1 MNCSRVLLIVASA
14 LACAGPVLAQVPDSN
29 GVTVW
34 IAPASGQQPIRL
46 DSVDIK
52 IDTSGFIARTR
63 IEMSFHN
70 PNGRVMEG
78 EFVFPLAAGQ
88 TVAGYAL
95 EVEGKLREGVVVPK
109 QTARV
114 AFEDITR
121 QNVDP
126 GLAELTAGNVFR
138 TRLYPIPANG
148 NKRIALSI
156 EQVMVDGGA
165 HYQYLLPLAFRQ
177 PVSRFTLRAEAL
189 AAASSPSDASASPD
203 QALSFDRSGNAWV
216 ASFARNDVMPQRELA
231 FRIPK
236 GKGELSVLEAA
247 ESLEPRWRS
256 VVAQIDTGLPAQRV
270 APTKPRRIGLFFD
283 ASGSAAERDLA
294 RERAVIGSYLNALG
308 AVEVQLVVFRDAAE
322 SRKTFKLSPGQS
334 QELLA
339 ALAELPLDG
348 GSSYAAIDGDLLSD
362 VDVVL
367 VIGDGLSNF
376 GGAVPRLKAGVPIHV
391 LHAAQ
396 KADHAALARIAESAG
411 GQVIDLLQVNAE
423 QATKTLHSAAWRLL
437 SADVTGGSCAD
448 MLPAIG
454 AAVTQ
459 TTVITARCDGK
470 AKLTL
475 RFGESTNAAITREFN
490 VGEREPVATA
500 LTDSVH
506 RLRAQATIAALQTQ
520 TPTDETAITELGTRF
535 GVVTRYTSLLV
546 LDRLEDYLRYRIEP
560 KDADLAALYRAR
572 LASLPKVVADAGQD
586 ARVAAL
592 AAAWHEFRS
601 WHKTRH
607 PWLETLLL
615 PTAEAEAL
623 QWANLNRANDWPKPD
638 HPQQSDVVSKQIR
651 AAARDAAR
659 LSKHSQALVARWANE
674 GADAASRRLWERE
687 AGLLMV
693 EVDRLRTQR
702 LKLPTAA
709 LSIAAQPGDDAV
721 ADGAGADR
729 VAVTGSPT
737 REDAPEPPRARR
749 LEEVELR
756 APPVVAAPPAPS
768 APVAAEAMAGRAA
781 DSDQESAKL
790 IDGIA
795 SDTQTEPAPG
805 RIQLAGWN
813 PDTPYLDAIRGASDP
828 YQAYLTQRKAHGTA
842 PAFFIDVADFL
853 RDQAK
858 QPALAQRV
866 LSNIAE
872 LDSENT
878 ALTRVLAYRLAQWGD
893 YALAV
898 GQFESALQQRP
909 EEPQSYRDLALA
921 LARQSTPDIARAVQ
935 LLWKVASG
943 EWHGRFPGIE
953 VIALH
958 EINDLLATDASGPN
972 GLRAVQA
979 LGIPMGLLDGLS
991 LGLRVSMSW
1000 DADNSDID
1008 LWVTDP
1014 SGEETYYGQNRSK
1027 SGGHVSNDFTQG
1039 YGPEVYSI
1047 ARPLPGTYRVRA
1059 HYFGDR
1065 RQSLT
1070 GPVTVQIEFETEF
1083 GKNGGSREAITRRLE
1098 SSGNEWVELGEFSVG
1113 VAE

>member
-1 MNCSRVLLIVASA
+1 MDCRCAWLLVTSLLMFAAPVA
-14 LACAGPVLAQVPDSN
+14 AQAPDSN

-34 IAPASGQQPIRL
+34 IAPAEGRQPIRL
-46 DSVDIK
+46 DSVDIQ

-70 PNGRVMEG
+70 PNSRVMEG

-88 TVAGYAL
+88 SVAGYAL
-95 EVEGKLREGVVVPK
+95 EVEGKLRDGVVVPK

-156 EQVMVDGGA
+156 EQVMVDAGD

-177 PVSRFTLRAEAL
+177 PVASFTLRAEAL
-189 AAASSPSDASASPD
+189 AAASSPSDSSASPE
-203 QALSFDRSGNAWV
+203 QALSFDRSGSAWV
-216 ASFARNDVMPQRELA
+216 ASFARSHVMPQRELA

-236 GKGELSVLEAA
+236 GNSEASVLEATEA
-247 ESLEPRWRS
+247 LEPRWRS
-256 VVAQIDTGLPAQRV
+256 VVAQLDTGLPAKRK
-270 APTKPRRIGLFFD
+270 APALPRRVGIFFD
-283 ASGSAAERDLA
+283 ASGSAAERDLE
-294 RERAVIGSYLNALG
+294 RERAVLGSYLDSLG
-308 AVEVQLVVFRDAAE
+308 EVEVQLVVFRDAAE
-322 SRKTFKLSPGQS
+322 PRQTFKLQQGQS
-334 QELLA
+334 AQLLDK
-339 ALAELPLDG
+339 LAQLPLDG
-348 GSSYAAIDGDLLSD
+348 GSSYAAIAGALLST

-376 GGAVPRLKAGVPIHV
+376 GGAVPRLPTDVPVHV

-396 KADHAALARIAESAG
+396 KADHAALARIAERAG
-411 GQVIDLLQVNAE
+411 GQVIDLLQVNTE
-423 QATKTLHSAAWRLL
+423 QASQTLRAAAWRLL
-437 SADVTGGSCAD
+437 SADVAGGTCDD

-454 AAVTQ
+454 AAVAK

-475 RFGESTNAAITREFN
+475 RFGEATNSAITREFS
-490 VGEREPVATA
+490 VGEREPVAAA
-500 LTDSVH
+500 LIDSVH

-520 TPTDETAITELGTRF
+520 STPDEAAITELGMRF

-560 KDADLAALYRAR
+560 KDAELAMQYRAR
-572 LASLPKVVADAGQD
+572 LLSQPKAFADAGLEQ
-586 ARVAAL
+586 RIENL
-592 AAAWHEFRS
+592 AAAWLEFRT
-601 WHKTRH
+601 WHTTRH

-623 QWANLNRANDWPKPD
+623 QWANLSRPYESIDASRS
-638 HPQQSDVVSKQIR
+638 QQIDALSKQIR

-659 LSKHSQALVARWANE
+659 LGKQSQVLQARWASE
-674 GADAASRRLWERE
+674 GADATSRWLWERE

-693 EVDRLRTQR
+693 EVDRLRAQR
-702 LKLPTAA
+702 LKLPPAVLSAA
-709 LSIAAQPGDDAV
+709 SEPAV
-721 ADGAGADR
+721 ASQPESTTLDT
-729 VAVTGSPT
+729 VTLTGS
-737 REDAPEPPRARR
+737 RIVGEDEDDSVAYRRA
-749 LEEVELR
+749 
-756 APPVVAAPPAPS
+756 ASPVAATSVAAPVADMAAPPPAESEASKSDGSGTPAGNAAADRPAEPAPS
-768 APVAAEAMAGRAA
+768 
-781 DSDQESAKL
+781 
-790 IDGIA
+790 
-795 SDTQTEPAPG
+795 
-805 RIQLAGWN
+805 RIKLAGWN
-813 PDTPYLDAIRGASDP
+813 PDTPYLAAIRSAADP
-828 YQAYLTQRKAHGTA
+828 YEAYLAQRKAHGSA

-872 LDSENT
+872 LDSEST
-878 ALTRVLAYRLAQWGD
+878 ALTRVLGYRLSQWGE
-893 YALAV
+893 YSLAV
-898 GQFESALQQRP
+898 GQFESALLQRP

-921 LARQSTPDIARAVQ
+921 LARQPSADVARAVQ

-958 EINDLLATDASGPN
+958 EINDLLATKAGSGV
-972 GLRAVQA
+972 GLGAAQA
-979 LGIPMGLLDGLS
+979 AGVPISLLDGLG
-991 LGLRVSMSW
+991 LGLRVSLSW

-1027 SGGHVSNDFTQG
+1027 SGGHVSYDFTQG

-1070 GPVTVQIEFETEF
+1070 GPITVQVEFETEF
-1083 GKNGGSREAITRRLE
+1083 GKNGGSREVITRRLD
-1098 SSGNEWVELGEFSVG
+1098 SGNEWVELGEFSVG
-1113 VAE
+1113 VAGEPK

>member
-1 MNCSRVLLIVASA
+1 MDCRRAVLLVTSLLIFAA
-14 LACAGPVLAQVPDSN
+14 PTAAQVPDSN

-34 IAPASGQQPIRL
+34 IAPARGQQPIRL

-70 PNGRVMEG
+70 PNSRVMEG

-95 EVEGKLREGVVVPK
+95 EVDGKLREGVVVPK

-156 EQVMVDGGA
+156 EQVMSADGD

-177 PVSRFTLRAEAL
+177 PVASFTLRAEAL
-189 AAASSPSDASASPD
+189 AATRSPSDSSASPD
-203 QALSFDRSGNAWV
+203 QTLSFDKSGNAWV
-216 ASFARNDVMPQRELA
+216 ASFARSNVMPQRELA

-236 GKGELSVLEAA
+236 GKDEVSVLEAA

-256 VVAQIDTGLPAQRV
+256 VVAQLDSGLPAQRV
-270 APTKPRRIGLFFD
+270 APTKPRRIGIFFD

-294 RERAVIGSYLNALG
+294 RERAALAAYLDSLGS
-308 AVEVQLVVFRDAAE
+308 VEVQLVVFRDVAE
-322 SRKTFKLSPGQS
+322 PRRTFKLAAGQS
-334 QELLA
+334 AELLEV
-339 ALAELPLDG
+339 LAQLPLDG
-348 GSSYAAIDGDLLSD
+348 GSSYAAIDSALLSD
-362 VDVVL
+362 VDVALVL
-367 VIGDGLSNF
+367 GDGLSNF
-376 GGAVPRLKAGVPIHV
+376 GGAVPRLTAGVPIHV

-396 KADHAALARIAESAG
+396 KADHAALARIASGAG
-411 GQVIDLLQVNAE
+411 GQVIDLLQVSAE
-423 QATKTLHSAAWRLL
+423 QAVKTLRATAWRLL
-437 SADVTGGSCAD
+437 SADVNGGTCTD
-448 MLPAIG
+448 MLPSIG
-454 AAVTQ
+454 AAVAQ
-459 TTVITARCDGK
+459 STVITARCDGK

-475 RFGESTNAAITREFN
+475 RFGESANSAVTREFI
-490 VGEREPVATA
+490 VGEREPVAAA
-500 LTDSVH
+500 LIDSVH
-506 RLRAQATIAALQTQ
+506 RLRAQATIAALQTLS
-520 TPTDETAITELGTRF
+520 TPDEAAITELGTRF

-560 KDADLAALYRAR
+560 KDAVLAAEYRAR
-572 LASLPKVVADAGQD
+572 LPSVPKAEADAGYE

-615 PTAEAEAL
+615 PTAQTEAQ
-623 QWANLNRANDWPKPD
+623 QWASLGQTQGGDLG
-638 HPQQSDVVSKQIR
+638 KQIL
-651 AAARDAAR
+651 AATRIAAR
-659 LSKHSQALVARWANE
+659 LSEQSQALQARWASE
-674 GADAASRRLWERE
+674 GADAASRRKWERE

-693 EVDRLRTQR
+693 EVDRLRAQR
-702 LKLPTAA
+702 IKLPPMVLSVASQPADAA
-709 LSIAAQPGDDAV
+709 NPEGESLEMIAVTGTRIAGDDA
-721 ADGAGADR
+721 DDR
-729 VAVTGSPT
+729 
-737 REDAPEPPRARR
+737 DAPRRA
-749 LEEVELR
+749 
-756 APPVVAAPPAPS
+756 APAAPAAQASVAAPVVDMAAPPPPSESRAVEIDSAGAKLADGGAGETPAEPAPS
-768 APVAAEAMAGRAA
+768 
-781 DSDQESAKL
+781 
-790 IDGIA
+790 
-795 SDTQTEPAPG
+795 
-805 RIQLAGWN
+805 RIELAGWN
-813 PDTPYLDAIRGASDP
+813 PDTPYLAAIRSAKEP
-828 YQAYLTQRKAHGTA
+828 YVAYLAQRKEHGTA

-878 ALTRVLAYRLAQWGD
+878 ALTRVLGYRLAQWGE

-898 GQFESALQQRP
+898 GQFESALLQRP

-921 LARQSTPDIARAVQ
+921 LARQSTPDMARAVQ

-972 GLRAVQA
+972 GLRAAQA
-979 LGIPMGLLDGLS
+979 LGIPMNLLDGLG

-1083 GKNGGSREAITRRLE
+1083 GKNGGTREAITRRLE
-1098 SSGNEWVELGEFSVG
+1098 SGSEWVELGEFSVG
-1113 VAE
+1113 VVGVSQ